1 MSNFLGNMHT
11 FMHMYMHDKNLI
23 KTKLILLKHVEQ
35 LLLLIK
41 HNVDTTWVQLR
52 PLKRQTLWQLQTF
65 GFVNGIESDVSQNV
79 TQTLSTLI
87 SFAMALILTPS
98 LSLTHFCQSDNCG
111 IPKVTRDSDLICQK
125 LTLTL

>member
-41 HNVDTTWVQLR
+41 HNVDTTWVC
-52 PLKRQTLWQLQTF
+52 TY
-65 GFVNGIESDVSQNV
+65 S
-79 TQTLSTLI
+79 
-87 SFAMALILTPS
+87 AL
-98 LSLTHFCQSDNCG
+98 NCLFTN
-111 IPKVTRDSDLICQK
+111 KEEN
-125 LTLTL
+125 